1 MLRRTGGK
9 DRCRTGAANFAM
21 DKIGNTFFFDWEVS
35 LIVWLQ
41 AHIGSFGTALASF
54 ISAFGEEL
62 ICIVVLGFLYWCYDK
77 RFGRF
82 VGINALA
89 GLVLNSMI
97 KNVFIRR
104 RPYFDT
110 AEIKCLKPVDKNADI
125 YNITAQEFSFP
136 SGHSTN
142 SITVYGSLAKYKKT
156 KALTVIGTVL
166 PLLIGVS
173 RFCLGVHYPTDVLAG
188 WLLGLIVIFAMPWL
202 QSKIRNQ
209 RIFKILILIAALPG
223 FFYCRSTDY
232 YTGFGL
238 LLGFILADELEQK
251 YVKFENTRSPLRCV
265 LRVAGG
271 IAIFF
276 ILNTLLKLPFTAE
289 FMNSATTAAFLTRAL
304 RYMIL
309 IFVLIGVYPMIFRF
323 TGKWFKNPNK

>member
-104 RPYFDT
+104 
-110 AEIKCLKPVDKNADI
+110 
-125 YNITAQEFSFP
+125 
-136 SGHSTN
+136 
-142 SITVYGSLAKYKKT
+142 
-156 KALTVIGTVL
+156 
-166 PLLIGVS
+166 
-173 RFCLGVHYPTDVLAG
+173 
-188 WLLGLIVIFAMPWL
+188 
-202 QSKIRNQ
+202 
-209 RIFKILILIAALPG
+209 
-223 FFYCRSTDY
+223 
-232 YTGFGL
+232 
-238 LLGFILADELEQK
+238 
-251 YVKFENTRSPLRCV
+251 
-265 LRVAGG
+265 
-271 IAIFF
+271 
-276 ILNTLLKLPFTAE
+276 
-289 FMNSATTAAFLTRAL
+289 
-304 RYMIL
+304 
-309 IFVLIGVYPMIFRF
+309 
-323 TGKWFKNPNK
+323 